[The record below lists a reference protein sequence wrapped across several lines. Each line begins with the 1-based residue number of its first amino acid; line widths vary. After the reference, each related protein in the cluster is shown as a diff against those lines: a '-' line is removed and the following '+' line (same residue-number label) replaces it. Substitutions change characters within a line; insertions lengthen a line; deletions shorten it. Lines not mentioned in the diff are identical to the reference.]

1 MSIDKER
8 EAQKMKVE
16 LRELSL
22 QDGRDIYEMLQE
34 MGQGENGFENSA
46 YGIDY
51 KDFSAYLQRSYNMAK
66 GIGLSSWQVPQTMY
80 WLIIDEKPV
89 GIGKLRS
96 RLTDALLRVGGHIG
110 YAILPSQRGK
120 GYGKI
125 MLAELLKE
133 AKKKEIEDVLLTCNE
148 DNIAS
153 RKVIETNGGK
163 LENIEEYKCRYWI
176 DNRR

>member
-1 MSIDKER
+1 
-8 EAQKMKVE
+8 MKVE

-22 QDGRDIYEMLQE
+22 EDGRDIYDMLQK

-46 YGIDY
+46 YGITY
-51 KDFSAYLQRSYNMAK
+51 EEFSAYLERNHNISR

-80 WLIIDEKPV
+80 WLVIDGKPV

-110 YAILPSQRGK
+110 YGITPSERGK

-133 AKKKEIEDVLLTCNE
+133 AKKKKIEDVLLTCNE